1 MKVLHI
7 YKDYY
12 PVVGGMENHIRMLA
26 RGTAERNLDVT
37 VLVTSPTRRTEVG
50 ELEGVKVIK
59 AGRLATVASTPISFG
74 LFRWVRRLRPDITHL
89 HFPYPMG
96 EMAQLFLGRSQRTLI
111 TYHSDVVRQQGL
123 LRVYRP
129 FLRRVL
135 ARADRIIAT
144 SPNYIE
150 SSPYLSAVSDKC
162 TVVPLGIDLG
172 FFRQPRTEEVKA
184 LRSRHR
190 PPLLLFVGLLRYY
203 KGLDY
208 LIRAMPDIDARLLV
222 VGCGPMAEEWQAL
235 VNTLGLTERVFFGG
249 RVEDEHLPGY
259 FQACDVFVLPASHR
273 SEAFGVVQAE
283 AMACGKPVVCTELGT
298 GTSYVN
304 VDGQTGL
311 VVPPRDPDALAVAI
325 NRLLGDEELR
335 AQMGARGSER
345 ARQEFSHEVMIDRV
359 VRIYEDLL

>member
-1 MKVLHI
+1 
-7 YKDYY
+7 
-12 PVVGGMENHIRMLA
+12 MENHIRMLA
-26 RGTAERNLDVT
+26 RGTAERGLDVT

-74 LFRWVRRLRPDITHL
+74 LFRWVRRLRPDIAHL

-96 EMAQLFLGRSQRTLI
+96 EMAQLFFGRSQRTLI

-123 LRVYRP
+123 LRVYKP

-144 SPNYIE
+144 SPNYIK
-150 SSPYLSAVSDKC
+150 SSPYLSAVFDKC
-162 TVVPLGIDLG
+162 TVVPLGIDLE
-172 FFRQPRTEEVKA
+172 FFRQPRTYEVKA
-184 LRSRHR
+184 LRRRYR

-208 LIRAMPDIDARLLV
+208 LIGAMPDIDARLLV
-222 VGCGPMAEEWQAL
+222 VGSGPMAEEWQAL
-235 VNTLGLTERVFFGG
+235 VGRLGLGERVLFAG
-249 RVEDEHLPGY
+249 RVEDEHLPAY
-259 FQACDVFVLPASHR
+259 FQACDIFVLPASHR

-311 VVPPRDPDALAVAI
+311 VVPPRDPDALAAAI
-325 NRLLGDEELR
+325 NRLLGDEALR
-335 AQMGARGSER
+335 TQMGARGSER

-359 VRIYEDLL
+359 LRIYEDLL

>member
-26 RGTAERNLDVT
+26 RGTAERGLDVT

-50 ELEGVKVIK
+50 ELEGVRVIK

-74 LFRWVRRLRPDITHL
+74 LFRWARRLRPDITHL

-96 EMAQLFLGRSQRTLI
+96 EMAQLFFGRSQRTLI

-129 FLRRVL
+129 LLRRVL
-135 ARADRIIAT
+135 ARADQIIAT
-144 SPNYIE
+144 SPNYIK

-162 TVVPLGIDLG
+162 TVVPLGIDLE
-172 FFRQPRTEEVKA
+172 FFRQPRTEEVEA
-184 LRSRHR
+184 LRSRYQ

-222 VGCGPMAEEWQAL
+222 VGSGPMAEEWQAL
-235 VNTLGLTERVFFGG
+235 VNSVGLTKKVFFAG
-249 RVEDEHLPGY
+249 RVEDERLPAY

-283 AMACGKPVVCTELGT
+283 AMACGKAVVCTELGT

-311 VVPPRDPDALAVAI
+311 VVPPRDPNALAVAI

-335 AQMGARGSER
+335 TQMGARAGER

-359 VRIYEDLL
+359 VRIYEHLL